1 MIIHGVEFNGIGRE
15 VSLVK
20 FRKKTIDTNDE
31 LEKYF
36 AKMKTMSNDEL
47 DEIYEAYKKKNVVNY
62 ERLRNNY

>member
-1 MIIHGVEFNGIGRE
+1 MIIHGVEFNKTADEI
-15 VSLVK
+15 SLVK

-36 AKMKTMSNDEL
+36 AKMQTMSNEEL

>member
-1 MIIHGVEFNGIGRE
+1 MIIHGVEFNKTDDKI
-15 VSLVK
+15 SLVK

>member
-1 MIIHGVEFNGIGRE
+1 MIIHGVEFNKTADEI
-15 VSLVK
+15 SLVK
-20 FRKKTIDTNDE
+20 FRKKTFDTNDE

-36 AKMKTMSNDEL
+36 AKMQTMSNEEL